1 LTGATGYVGGRLLP
15 LLAPRY
21 RVRCLARRPEALAAR
36 APRGVEVAAGD
47 LLDPAS
53 LGAAMNGVDAA
64 VYLVHSLGE
73 GRGFEDAERRSAQNF
88 AAAAAA
94 AGVGRILYLGGL
106 AAERADLSPHLRS
119 RHQVGDLLRAS
130 GVPVVELRASI
141 IIGSGSLSFEMVRAL
156 VERLP
161 VMITP
166 RWVRVHAQPIAIGD
180 VLAYLEAA
188 LALRPPASR
197 TYEIGGPDVVTYGD
211 IMLEYARQRGLRRFM
226 LPVPVL
232 TPRLSSLWLGLVTPL
247 YARVGRKLIESIEI
261 PSVVSDDSARL
272 VFPEIVPRGLAAAI
286 ARALD
291 REEIE
296 FAAPRWSDALSSA
309 GGSKTAAEARFG
321 NRRVDSR
328 EAVVAAPPEIAFAAI
343 ERIGGE
349 TGWYYAQSLWRV
361 RGWLDLLVGG
371 VGLRRGRRDPR
382 RLAVGDALDWWR
394 VEAVEPGRRLRL
406 AAEMKLPGR
415 AWLEFEVE
423 PDAEGA
429 RIRQT
434 ASFDPL
440 GLAGL
445 AYWYVVW
452 PVHQAIFAGMLRRLA
467 RQAETD
473 TAAVR

>member
-1 LTGATGYVGGRLLP
+1 VVG
-15 LLAPRY
+15 
-21 RVRCLARRPEALAAR
+21 
-36 APRGVEVAAGD
+36 GD
-47 LLDPAS
+47 LLEPES
-53 LGAAMNGVDAA
+53 LRVAMSGVDAA
-64 VYLVHSLGE
+64 IYLVHSLGE
-73 GRGFEDAERRSAQNF
+73 GRDFEDAERRSARNF

-94 AGVGRILYLGGL
+94 AGASRILYLGGL

-119 RHQVGDLLRAS
+119 RHEVGDILRAS

-180 VLAYLEAA
+180 VLAYLRAA
-188 LALRPPASR
+188 LALRPSASR
-197 TYEIGGPDVVTYGD
+197 TYEIGGPDVVTYGE
-211 IMLEYARQRGLRRFM
+211 IMLEYARQRGLRRWM

-247 YARVGRKLIESIEI
+247 YARVGRKLVESIEI
-261 PSVVSDDSARL
+261 PSVVTDDSARRD
-272 VFPEIVPRGLAAAI
+272 FPDVAPRGLAAAI

-291 REEIE
+291 REDSE
-296 FAAPRWSDALSSA
+296 FAATRWSDALSSA
-309 GGSKTAAEARFG
+309 GRSKPAAEIRFG

-328 EAVVAAPPEIAFAAI
+328 ATTVRSSPGIAFAAI

-349 TGWYYAQSLWRV
+349 NGWYYAQFLWRV

-371 VGLRRGRRDPR
+371 VGLRRGRRAPR

-394 VEAVEPGRRLRL
+394 VEAVESGRRLRL

-423 PDAEGA
+423 TAAGGA

-445 AYWYVVW
+445 AYWYLVW

-467 RQAETD
+467 RQAEAD
-473 TAAVR
+473 AAAGHGVGN